1 MALMS
6 SFLQGGE
13 VVMALI
19 MSSNFLQGGEVF
31 MALMSYYLVF
41 MALMSSVGRSSWL

>member
-13 VVMALI
+13 VFMALMMAL
-19 MSSNFLQGGEVF
+19 MSSFLQGGEVF
-31 MALMSYYLVF
+31 MQ
-41 MALMSSVGRSSWL
+41 

>member
-13 VVMALI
+13 VFMALI
-19 MSSNFLQGGEVF
+19 MSSLMSSLQGGEVF
-31 MALMSYYLVF
+31 MALMSSYLQC
-41 MALMSSVGRSSWL
+41 G

>member
-13 VVMALI
+13 V
-19 MSSNFLQGGEVF
+19 
-31 MALMSYYLVF
+31 F
-41 MALMSSVGRSSWL
+41 MALMSSSCRVGRSSWL

>member
-13 VVMALI
+13 VFISL
-19 MSSNFLQGGEVF
+19 MSSYLQGGVNGYNKVLLAGCGE
-31 MALMSYYLVF
+31 S
-41 MALMSSVGRSSWL
+41 

>member
-13 VVMALI
+13 VFMAL
-19 MSSNFLQGGEVF
+19 MSSNELLLAGGEVF
-31 MALMSYYLVF
+31 MALMS
-41 MALMSSVGRSSWL
+41 SSCRVGMSSWL